1 MVYKDE
7 TGRNDIVLSKVAYD
21 EEYITFMAETAE
33 DLTPYTDP
41 AWMRLFID
49 VAYASGTD
57 LTDKANWESFQYIV
71 NRLTPESDSVTL
83 LEASSGGWNWDSVG
97 QVKYRASGN
106 RIQIQIPRS
115 MLGIESED
123 FILNFKWSDNMQT
136 DGDVMDFYVHGD
148 AAPGGRYK
156 YQFAAGKPPVAA
168 EKSSKMPWI
177 AAGAVLATGIG
188 AAVGITVYKKSKNKG
203 V

>member
-1 MVYKDE
+1 
-7 TGRNDIVLSKVAYD
+7 
-21 EEYITFMAETAE
+21 
-33 DLTPYTDP
+33 
-41 AWMRLFID
+41 
-49 VAYASGTD
+49 
-57 LTDKANWESFQYIV
+57 
-71 NRLTPESDSVTL
+71 
-83 LEASSGGWNWDSVG
+83 
-97 QVKYRASGN
+97 
-106 RIQIQIPRS
+106 

>member
-1 MVYKDE
+1 
-7 TGRNDIVLSKVAYD
+7 
-21 EEYITFMAETAE
+21 
-33 DLTPYTDP
+33 
-41 AWMRLFID
+41 MRLFID